1 MATQAPTFTA
11 AAWEP
16 DPVTIK
22 LFAMTAHYAEI
33 TGDILKKHKWTSGTP
48 ARTQE
53 PGTST
58 LAVTSSASNVG
69 ADLLD
74 SLDVISNELSRIIT
88 EHPEYEKATPMIDA
102 IRLHEKDP
110 RTAACQN
117 QLQKAVVSLDATAEL
132 LIVLI
137 RQADPNDQL
146 KDVMARIE
154 QERNQA
160 LTGAFNVVH
169 ELRESCYYNLVLWD
183 KLIERNISE
192 TITVPTDMPVRR
204 VRP

>member
-1 MATQAPTFTA
+1 M
-11 AAWEP
+11 
-16 DPVTIK
+16 
-22 LFAMTAHYAEI
+22 
-33 TGDILKKHKWTSGTP
+33 
-48 ARTQE
+48 
-53 PGTST
+53 
-58 LAVTSSASNVG
+58 
-69 ADLLD
+69 DLLD

-146 KDVMARIE
+146 KDVVARIE
-154 QERNQA
+154 QERNRA
-160 LTGAFNVVH
+160 LTAAFNVVH

-183 KLIERNISE
+183 KLIERKISE

-204 VRP
+204 VQP

>member
-1 MATQAPTFTA
+1 M
-11 AAWEP
+11 
-16 DPVTIK
+16 TIK
-22 LFAMTAHYAEI
+22 LFAMTAHYAET
-33 TGDILKKHKWTSGTP
+33 TGDILKKHKWGAGTP
-48 ARTQE
+48 VRAQG
-53 PGTST
+53 PGAST
-58 LAVTSSASNVG
+58 LGVTCSASNVG
-69 ADLLD
+69 TDLLD

-88 EHPEYEKATPMIDA
+88 EHPDYEKAAPMIDA

-110 RTAACQN
+110 RTAACQS

-146 KDVMARIE
+146 KDVLARIE

-160 LTGAFNVVH
+160 LTEAFNVVH
-169 ELRESCYYNLVLWD
+169 ELRESCYCNLVLWD
-183 KLIERNISE
+183 KLIELKISE

-204 VRP
+204 TQP